1 MNGGKQNLQCLK
13 CDSDSRMI
21 CVGKLTAKACI
32 PWTHK
37 FVKMT
42 VGCEVY
48 HKHIKYTKYR
58 CINNY

>member
-1 MNGGKQNLQCLK
+1 MNSGKQNLPSVMY
-13 CDSDSRMI
+13 DSDSRMN
-21 CVGKLTAKACI
+21 CAANLGAKACI

-48 HKHIKYTKYR
+48 HKHIRYTKYT
-58 CINNY
+58 CIAL